1 MKLSTNALRSSP
13 LAIAFIVGAAVVI
26 FFASRFPS
34 GGEVGP
40 GFFPIGIS
48 AGIILFALAELVTE
62 SDGGLDVSD
71 HDLRAAGTVFALVL
85 GYLVVMPL
93 AGFLVGTML
102 FLPVILYYSGVR
114 SPTTIL
120 LMSILLPI
128 ALFYIFSQFFLV
140 PLPEG
145 VIPFSRL
152 LPRLPVWVML

>member
-1 MKLSTNALRSSP
+1 MTVGTDRLRSSP
-13 LAIAFIVGAAVVI
+13 LAVAFIVGAAVVI
-26 FFASRFPS
+26 LFAAQFPS

-48 AGIILFALAELVTE
+48 AGIILFALVELVTE

-71 HDLRAAGTVFALVL
+71 HDLRAAGVVFALVL
-85 GYLVVMPL
+85 GYLLMMPL
-93 AGFLVGTML
+93 AGFLVGTIL

-114 SPTTIL
+114 SPATIL
-120 LMSILLPI
+120 LMSILLPV